1 MCTLLSLCQVVDLAF
16 DQLLEDAG
24 AILAIG
30 IIFAMFG
37 SSRLFVAIDKCMTI
51 IYRLPERTFL
61 RQNLMALGIL
71 FLFIIVITLMLA
83 ASSVPSA
90 LMNIIPGGGG
100 RFGVFMAGILIS
112 LSIAFGLFLFI
123 YWLIPNKKMS
133 FRKTWR
139 GALIAAI
146 ILEIFIILFPLYVR
160 QFMSNYAGEYNN
172 LESTFKICFLFFLYR
187 SNWICR
193 HFYILLLLFFHN
205 SHFWCSNKCSL
216 F

>member
-1 MCTLLSLCQVVDLAF
+1 
-16 DQLLEDAG
+16 
-24 AILAIG
+24 
-30 IIFAMFG
+30 
-37 SSRLFVAIDKCMTI
+37 
-51 IYRLPERTFL
+51 
-61 RQNLMALGIL
+61 
-71 FLFIIVITLMLA
+71 MLA

-172 LESTFKICFLFFLYR
+172 LESTFKICFLFFCIGQIGFAVILIFFFYYF
-187 SNWICR
+187 SIILIFGAQINA
-193 HFYILLLLFFHN
+193 HFFEEYPPLNDALGTYLSQMYEEHRDINNRESLHDDNHQQQSSTITDLGQQPRAR
-205 SHFWCSNKCSL
+205 WMNK
-216 F
+216 